1 MSYRGCTQG
10 TRRGVP
16 ISCILVLFDGLLRFS
31 LSQSM
36 VETLGKHF

>member
-10 TRRGVP
+10 TRRGVSK
-16 ISCILVLFDGLLRFS
+16 SCVRVLFDGLLRFS

-36 VETLGKHF
+36 VETLEIHF